1 MKLDFWPKNT
11 HVFLVGAGGASMSS
25 LAFLLRAGGYAVSG
39 SDSRASERT
48 AKLEEAGV
56 RVHIGHAA
64 ENIEGADA
72 VAASSAV
79 PQDAPELLA
88 AKERGIPVYSRAEL
102 LSLVAGC
109 FRHTVAFAGCHG
121 KTTATA
127 MCAHVFAAC
136 GADPSA
142 HIGGEDLD
150 YGNFRVGGNGWF
162 LTEACEYRANF
173 LQLRPET
180 AVILNTDA
188 DHLECYAGPAALA
201 EAYERF
207 ARGAK
212 QCILCGDDPA
222 AARIPAALTFGLSE
236 RCAVSA
242 ANLRRNGG
250 RYSFTLRL
258 RGQPCG
264 RVRLRAFG
272 RHNVY
277 NALAAASAAF
287 LCGFPAELV
296 VRGLQ
301 EFRGVRRR
309 FEPLGRFCGADCIA
323 DYAHHPREIEAA
335 MEAVRVRKGGRLI
348 VVFQP
353 HTYSRTRLLFEDFVR
368 VLSRAEHLVVY
379 KTFPA
384 REYFDAAGSALTLSQ
399 SLPRSLYI
407 ETPRELEIYLRCS
420 LRPGDAVLFL
430 GAGDIYTAARRLL
443 GAKL

>member
-1 MKLDFWPKNT
+1 MGVSMRALSGIAARM
-11 HVFLVGAGGASMSS
+11 GAT
-25 LAFLLRAGGYAVSG
+25 VTG
-39 SDSRASERT
+39 SDLLSGGHDKNNIANKDLVVYSGAIPEDNEELSYTR
-48 AKLEEAGV
+48 KL
-56 RVHIGHAA
+56 
-64 ENIEGADA
+64 
-72 VAASSAV
+72 
-79 PQDAPELLA
+79 
-88 AKERGIPVYSRAEL
+88 GIPVMERAEFL
-102 LSLVAGC
+102 AFTASA
-109 FRHTVAFAGCHG
+109 FSYTVAVAGCHG
-121 KTTATA
+121 KTTVTA
-127 MCAHVFAAC
+127 MTGEVMSGLRPTVHM
-136 GADPSA
+136 
-142 HIGGEDLD
+142 GGEYEFGFTPGKATD
-150 YGNFRVGGNGWF
+150 GKSVFI
-162 LTEACEYRANF
+162 TEACEYRANF

-188 DHLECYAGPAALA
+188 DHLECYAGSAALA

-222 AARIPAALTFGLSE
+222 AARIPAVLTFGLSE